1 VFLMQKV
8 ADLSRIVMST
18 VGTLKVDKLTVLGG
32 VGGGSGPASGLPD
45 LTGRLIAASEQI
57 KAATGIDI
65 AAVLRNRTT
74 PPAP

>member
-1 VFLMQKV
+1 MG
-8 ADLSRIVMST
+8 T

-32 VGGGSGPASGLPD
+32 IGAGNGVGGGPGSGLPE

-65 AAVLRNRTT
+65 AAVLRSRT
-74 PPAP
+74 PPPPR